1 MKRKQNKMAATA
13 SSHLNI
19 LDTRQF
25 QSLTEFCGSAPQ
37 DAALARHFWMSVQLQ
52 PHIESR
58 LVSSDIKQRLR
69 TSSVKKG
76 SRETDLEMSRQH
88 TGENK
93 KKLNWVK

>member
-1 MKRKQNKMAATA
+1 MKRKQNKMAVAA

-25 QSLTEFCGSAPQ
+25 QSLTEFCGSTAQ

-76 SRETDLEMSRQH
+76 SRETELEMSRQH
-88 TGENK
+88 TGEK
-93 KKLNWVK
+93 KTKQIV